1 MARVDDTQQNN
12 YVPNRLEFG
21 KTLAL
26 DEIYDRAMLPTRRE
40 LPTNNFG
47 ELVRILRTLPDL
59 CPELGAVDVVATA
72 QIGAHIFDATGGRN
86 SSRRALEL
94 WHNADRGDGGAAL
107 LARAW
112 RDFITAGWYVIG
124 NDYDGGVIADVY
136 HIDAAFTRFNT
147 VGKMIG
153 QRTYTPDDAPLIY
166 TDNGDVPI
174 LRDPDGRWT
183 EAWWNM
189 MAPRSRRE
197 IKRSSGWWPSAIPLH
212 RAYDLIRTITLAR
225 AVKNAQ
231 MSGEAILKLAFV
243 NTSETMLPD
252 AEKLSDLQREKA
264 KSDADKDERQ
274 TMVRASTT
282 LVVTDVSAKEISL
295 KEVVIREGMNVEE
308 MIAAGDNAQIQL
320 CALYGVNPL
329 DVNPRLSGAGGLN
342 EGTKAKVA
350 DDLREGRLI
359 ARFIKSFV
367 TGWNQW
373 TAPRQTE
380 SSFTFNDPRDEDRR
394 IARMTQVI
402 TAVNTAKSA
411 QLIDD
416 QQAAMILDWEE
427 IFPPGVIK
435 VADGE
440 IRTRDETEG
449 DVDDI
454 IEPTETTESVPAVQL
469 PTEQSEPVADAVA
482 KEHTGAM
489 IALMLPTAAAKQVA
503 SAYGAVA
510 TPTELAT
517 PVEELHCTLAYLG
530 KVDDIADLKLAITR
544 ALENVARSTP
554 ELTGKIGGVGAF
566 APSDSSENLVPVYQT
581 LDSAALPELRHRVI
595 EALEKAGWRPAS
607 EHGYVPHI
615 TLDYLPTDAALP
627 AMPLTAFDVGFN
639 TLTLMWGGERI
650 DWLLSG
656 NAIDKARR
664 PARTTPI
671 NVKVTFS
678 DAAEALFNPDVL
690 FDEAAGAL
698 LGYPIAKAS
707 RTLIMRV
714 APNKL
719 EDDDEI
725 IDEVVGALEE
735 FGRQFVDALVQR
747 VPKVTGKLARTIK
760 FMVTGRGT
768 QTPALEIYAGNAERD
783 EIMVR
788 ATNFGRRGFGPKDP
802 AGYLAFPGEDGDMV
816 YTKYV
821 GPAAAQGWIEAA
833 FADVTDAYS
842 EMLSII
848 GKAKVTFIK
857 VGGAKVENAPHI
869 DGYREGGKKFKKARV
884 IK

>member
-26 DEIYDRAMLPTRRE
+26 NEIYDHAMLPTRRE

-153 QRTYTPDDAPLIY
+153 QKTYTPDDAPLIY

-174 LRDPDGRWT
+174 MRDPDGRWT

-264 KSDADKDERQ
+264 KSDADNDARQ

-308 MIAAGDNAQIQL
+308 MISAGDNAQIQL

-380 SSFTFNDPRDEDRR
+380 STFTFNDPRDEDRR
-394 IARMTQVI
+394 IARMGQVI
-402 TAVNTAKSA
+402 NAVNTAKSA

-416 QQAAMILDWEE
+416 AQAAMILDWEE
-427 IFPPGVIK
+427 IFPPGVIQ

-454 IEPTETTESVPAVQL
+454 VEPAEGGQVQPVVSPVATPADPAAAPAEGAPAAVVADNIQQAALNGAQITSLIDIIKAVALRELDPVSAREIIRNSFPTITTESIDTMVNAASKTNPA
-469 PTEQSEPVADAVA
+469 PAEPVAPAPAPAVDPIA
-482 KEHTGAM
+482 K
-489 IALMLPTAAAKQVA
+489 
-503 SAYGAVA
+503 S
-510 TPTELAT
+510 
-517 PVEELHCTLAYLG
+517 
-530 KVDDIADLKLAITR
+530 
-544 ALENVARSTP
+544 
-554 ELTGKIGGVGAF
+554 
-566 APSDSSENLVPVYQT
+566 
-581 LDSAALPELRHRVI
+581 
-595 EALEKAGWRPAS
+595 
-607 EHGYVPHI
+607 
-615 TLDYLPTDAALP
+615 
-627 AMPLTAFDVGFN
+627 
-639 TLTLMWGGERI
+639 
-650 DWLLSG
+650 
-656 NAIDKARR
+656 RR

-671 NVKVTFS
+671 SVKVTFS

-690 FDEAAGAL
+690 FDEAAGVL
-698 LGYPIAKAS
+698 LGYPVAKAS

-725 IDEVVGALEE
+725 IDEVVAALEE
-735 FGRQFVDALVQR
+735 FGRQFVDALVVR

-788 ATNFGRRGFGPKDP
+788 ATNFGRRGFSAKDP

-816 YTKYV
+816 YTKHV

-842 EMLSII
+842 ELLSII

-869 DGYREGGKKFKKARV
+869 DGYREGGKKFRKAKV

>member
-26 DEIYDRAMLPTRRE
+26 NEIYDHAMLPTRRE

-153 QRTYTPDDAPLIY
+153 QKTYTPDDAPLIY

-174 LRDPDGRWT
+174 MRDPDGRWT

-264 KSDADKDERQ
+264 KSDADNDARQ

-295 KEVVIREGMNVEE
+295 KEVVIREGMNVDE
-308 MIAAGDNAQIQL
+308 MISAGDNAQIQL

-380 SSFTFNDPRDEDRR
+380 STFTFNDPRDEDRR
-394 IARMTQVI
+394 IDRMGKVI
-402 TAVNTAKSA
+402 NAVNTAKSA
-411 QLIDD
+411 GLIDD
-416 QQAAMILDWEE
+416 AQAAMVLDWED
-427 IFPPGVIK
+427 IFPPGVIQ

-449 DVDDI
+449 DVDDVVEPAEGGQVQPVAPSVATPADPAAAPVDGAPAAVVADNIQQAALNGAQVTSLIDI
-454 IEPTETTESVPAVQL
+454 IKAVALRELEPVSAREIIRNSFPTISLESIDTMVNAASKTNPA
-469 PTEQSEPVADAVA
+469 PTEPVAPVPTTDP
-482 KEHTGAM
+482 
-489 IALMLPTAAAKQVA
+489 IA
-503 SAYGAVA
+503 
-510 TPTELAT
+510 
-517 PVEELHCTLAYLG
+517 
-530 KVDDIADLKLAITR
+530 
-544 ALENVARSTP
+544 
-554 ELTGKIGGVGAF
+554 
-566 APSDSSENLVPVYQT
+566 
-581 LDSAALPELRHRVI
+581 
-595 EALEKAGWRPAS
+595 
-607 EHGYVPHI
+607 
-615 TLDYLPTDAALP
+615 
-627 AMPLTAFDVGFN
+627 
-639 TLTLMWGGERI
+639 
-650 DWLLSG
+650 
-656 NAIDKARR
+656 KARR
-664 PARTTPI
+664 PARITPI
-671 NVKVTFS
+671 SVKVTFS
-678 DAAEALFNPDVL
+678 EDAEALFNPDTL
-690 FDEAAGAL
+690 ADEAAGAL

-747 VPKVTGKLARTIK
+747 APKVTGKLARTIK
-760 FMVTGRGT
+760 FAVTGRGT
-768 QTPALEIYAGNAERD
+768 QTPALEIYAGNAERN

-816 YTKYV
+816 YTKHV

-848 GKAKVTFIK
+848 GKAKITFIK

-869 DGYREGGKKFKKARV
+869 DGYREGGKKFKKAKV